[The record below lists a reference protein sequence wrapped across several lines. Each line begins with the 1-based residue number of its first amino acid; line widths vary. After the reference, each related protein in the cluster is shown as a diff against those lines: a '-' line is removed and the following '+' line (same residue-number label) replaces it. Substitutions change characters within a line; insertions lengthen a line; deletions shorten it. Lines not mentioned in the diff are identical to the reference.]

1 MTIPPFAPLRRSALL
16 AAALFV
22 LGACSMAQEEKKGS
36 PASATLAARITAVPR
51 SFDAQQ
57 LAGMDADN
65 VARLLGS
72 PGLLRHDGPAQIW
85 QYVDEACILDLF
97 LYSNGGRHLVEYVE
111 ARPAS
116 MGGAAAPTAQKC
128 VDAILSDRRPLT
140 S

>member
-1 MTIPPFAPLRRSALL
+1 MTIPLAAPLRRGALL

-22 LGACSMAQEEKKGS
+22 LGACTMVQEEKKGS
-36 PASATLAARITAVPR
+36 PAAATLAARITAIPQ
-51 SFDAQQ
+51 SFSAQQ

-97 LYSNGGRHLVEYVE
+97 LYNNGGRHLVEYVE
-111 ARPAS
+111 ARAAN
-116 MGGAAAPTAQKC
+116 MGGTSPPTAQSC